1 MIYLFEQYGYERTG
15 FYDGL
20 SDAQLEKLSC
30 LKESGFT
37 KHIMRKN
44 KQESCLFVDF
54 DNKKN
59 KYHFQTSYYV
69 GVDWIVENEQPIYI
83 QPKLSN
89 ELLEVDYLGMLLEA
103 LQETENLKHLE
114 DLVHIDFHKPYIPIT
129 QKQDLLSPFLIAQ
142 FLQILRK
149 IVQKGLKK
157 SYYTVTENL
166 NARIKGK
173 ILVEKNIKENLVKG
187 RQTHTI
193 CQYQEFGVNSDENK
207 ILKKAYQFSRHVI
220 QQKGKGFDTRPLLE
234 LINYV
239 HPAFE
244 TVTDDIDIRKL
255 KNFKSNPLFKEYD
268 QAIKLALLIL
278 KRFSYNITKTEQQ
291 QIMTPPF
298 WIDMSKLFELYVYK
312 KLRSVF
318 SSDEVKYH
326 IKANRQELD
335 FIIRSKDKSYIFI
348 VDTKYKPRYE
358 NHNVSPEDI
367 RQVSGYARIKKVYDE
382 LGCKDYDKVLDCLVV
397 YSHQD
402 CSEEL
407 TKEHFTLSPE
417 KELKKM
423 RAENGY
429 VKFYKLGIKLPE
441 ITKQNSIE
449 S

>member
-358 NHNVSPEDI
+358 NHNVSPEDV

>member
-417 KELKKM
+417 KELKKCVLKM
-423 RAENGY
+423 
-429 VKFYKLGIKLPE
+429 VM
-441 ITKQNSIE
+441 
-449 S
+449 

>member
-20 SDAQLEKLSC
+20 SDAQLDKLSFV
-30 LKESGFT
+30 KESGFT
-37 KHIMRKN
+37 KHITRKN
-44 KQESCLFVDF
+44 EQESCLFVDF

-69 GVDWIVENEQPIYI
+69 GVDWIVENKQPVYI

-89 ELLEVDYLGMLLEA
+89 ELLEVDYMGMLLEA

-142 FLQILRK
+142 FLQILKK

-157 SYYTVTENL
+157 SYYSVTENL

-173 ILVEKNIKENLVKG
+173 IIIGRNIKENLVKG

-193 CQYQEFGVNSDENK
+193 CKYQEFGVNCDENK
-207 ILKKAYQFSRHVI
+207 ILKKAYLFSRHVI

-244 TVTDDIDIRKL
+244 TVMDDIDIRKL
-255 KNFKSNPLFKEYD
+255 KTFKSNPLFKEYD

-298 WIDMSKLFELYVYK
+298 WIDMSKLFELYVFK
-312 KLRSVF
+312 RLRTLF
-318 SSDEVKYH
+318 SPDEVRYHMKAKY
-326 IKANRQELD
+326 QELD
-335 FIIRSKDKSYIFI
+335 FVLKSHKNKMLFVI
-348 VDTKYKPRYE
+348 DTKYKPRYH
-358 NHNVSPEDI
+358 NHNISIEDI
-367 RQVSGYARIKKVYDE
+367 RQVSGYARLEKVYQE
-382 LGCKDYDKVLDCLVV
+382 LAISDYNHNINCLII

-402 CSEEL
+402 CEDKIEIKHFIYD
-407 TKEHFTLSPE
+407 KENDVKRIR
-417 KELKKM
+417 KES
-423 RAENGY
+423 GY
-429 VKFYKLGIKLPE
+429 VNFYKLGVKLPV
-441 ITKQNSIE
+441 IRNK
-449 S
+449 